1 MRPNKGHGR
10 ECTRPRQALD
20 IKASLQNTSL
30 PTVKPTSGS
39 LDGNKGPVT
48 VASGNLGDKYKK
60 IANVL
65 EFWLPSKDRAWDCLH
80 RGATMVCKVC
90 NSENLQKL
98 EGELTASLPSLQG
111 LEVPPIYVCQNVL
124 VCMECGFTEL
134 VIPTA
139 ELLSLKNAKAA
150 PGS

>member
-1 MRPNKGHGR
+1 M
-10 ECTRPRQALD
+10 
-20 IKASLQNTSL
+20 
-30 PTVKPTSGS
+30 
-39 LDGNKGPVT
+39 
-48 VASGNLGDKYKK
+48 
-60 IANVL
+60 L
-65 EFWLPSKDRAWDCLH
+65 EFWLTSKGRAWDCLH
-80 RGATMVCKVC
+80 LGAKMVCKVC

-98 EGELTASLPSLQG
+98 EGELTASLPGLKD

-139 ELLSLKNAKAA
+139 ELLSLKKAKAA